1 MVRLDILLLIVL
13 AALWGASYIFI
24 RIAGPVFGP
33 IALMTFRVVIAA
45 IMLVAI
51 ARSIAQVP
59 NFRARWRQFLLI
71 GAIGNALPFV
81 LIANAVMHLNASIA
95 AILNATVPLFTA
107 IVSTLWLREPLSLR
121 TILGAGLG
129 VVGVS
134 ILVGWSPLPITP
146 TVLLATGQAL
156 LAALSYGLTSV
167 YARRTF
173 GDLTPLQAAV
183 GQACG
188 SAALMAPLA
197 IIAPPRT
204 AVTWP
209 ALLALIA
216 LAVLC
221 TVLAYFIYFRLI
233 AIAGPTK
240 TSTVAFL
247 IPLFGIFWA
256 AVFLREPVNAGVL
269 AGLGV
274 ILLSVWL
281 VLAEKRG

>member
-1 MVRLDILLLIVL
+1 MSLLDVFLLILLS
-13 AALWGASYIFI
+13 ALWGASYIFI
-24 RIAGPVFGP
+24 RIAVPAFGP
-33 IALMTFRVVIAA
+33 IALMSLRVLIAAALLVVIAWSMGQA
-45 IMLVAI
+45 
-51 ARSIAQVP
+51 P
-59 NFRARWRQFLLI
+59 DFRGRWRQFLFI

-107 IVSTLWLREPLSLR
+107 LVSAVWLREPPSVR
-121 TILGAGLG
+121 TILGATLG
-129 VVGVS
+129 IVGVA

-173 GDLTPLQAAV
+173 SDLTPLQAAV

-188 SAALMAPLA
+188 SAVLMAPLA
-197 IIAPPRT
+197 AIVPPR
-204 AVTWP
+204 VTLTLP
-209 ALLALIA
+209 ALIALLALT
-216 LAVLC
+216 VLC

-233 AIAGPTK
+233 ASAGPTR

-247 IPLFGIFWA
+247 IPLFGMFWA
-256 AVFLREPVNAGVL
+256 AVFLREPMNLGVL

-274 ILLSVWL
+274 ILLSVRL
-281 VLAEKRG
+281 VLAGR